1 MTTRKKVTRKGS
13 GRTKGAT
20 SFMRVKLAELNRVL
34 KPEAE
39 VIVNRRYA
47 ETLGLKA
54 ENFVIS
60 TPNIAA
66 FANQVEFEV
75 EDFKKSS

>member
-13 GRTKGAT
+13 GRTKGST

-54 ENFVIS
+54 QNFVVTTS
-60 TPNIAA
+60 SVEAL
-66 FANQVEFEV
+66 ANQVEFTV
-75 EDFKKSS
+75 DNL

>member
-13 GRTKGAT
+13 GRTKGST

-54 ENFVIS
+54 QNFVVTTS
-60 TPNIAA
+60 SVEAL
-66 FANQVEFEV
+66 ANQVELTV
-75 EDFKKSS
+75 ENL

>member
-13 GRTKGAT
+13 GRTKGST

-54 ENFVIS
+54 QNFVVTTS
-60 TPNIAA
+60 SVEAL
-66 FANQVEFEV
+66 ANQVEFTV
-75 EDFKKSS
+75 ENL